1 MMSYF
6 DKSCTPIVRYEHV
19 RVTDGLTILV
29 YFHINE
35 HTYIGV
41 IDARSLQIKDYTFSL
56 SSSGGCSTDKLS
68 ATGYTFDIA
77 VSMWKPLQ
85 N

>member
-1 MMSYF
+1 MYIYYDRGTSFIKIAHHGFFYLATF
-6 DKSCTPIVRYEHV
+6 DI
-19 RVTDGLTILV
+19 
-29 YFHINE
+29 
-35 HTYIGV
+35 IGV